1 MIFCLAQSVKLHGW
15 LDNSFFFRSANLR
28 CRFAVAIL
36 SLILGVLFMFTVAYA
51 QNAPEA
57 SEKGKAVYDN
67 SCAHCHGIEGRGD
80 GSAAENLLPK
90 PRDFTRGLY
99 KIRSTESGELPTDQD
114 LFDII
119 TVGMPGSSMPE
130 WETALSA
137 NERWEVVAYIKTF
150 HDGFKENE
158 TPPKQITLAGK
169 IAYTEQSV
177 EIGKVLYT
185 ELGCVECHGNVGR
198 GDGTSAPTLTDTWD
212 FQTWPANLAQGWNF
226 RGGADTEDIFKRFI
240 GGIAGSPMPAFEGD
254 SFLHF
259 GLTAEESKRLTE
271 LENKDEMTE
280 VEEEESAQLYE
291 KNEATVDIALDR
303 AEGTEL
309 TADEQQTYDNAMKVI
324 YEKSW
329 HLANYVKSLA
339 PEKRPEPAIG
349 NNVLR
354 SQYMQGELPA
364 MDDAAW
370 QTLDAKYFP
379 LVGQIVIEPRQ
390 FNPTIDSVNVKSFY
404 NDTEVAFLFTWDDRT
419 HTTGETD
426 EETGKTFEDALAIQF
441 PVKVPQGPTAP
452 KPYFLWG
459 GRLPVYLWYWKASV
473 PEQVTELT
481 AKGIDAAKV
490 QEAQGELQ
498 TQSTYTNG
506 QYKLWVKRTLK
517 TEDKKDL
524 QLDPGVFVPIAFS
537 VWDGANGD
545 IDTKRVMTSWYTFV
559 LEPVPSSR
567 RFVYPPLI
575 ALLSLGLL
583 FGLRAF
589 VQRRNLEG

>member
-1 MIFCLAQSVKLHGW
+1 MLVVLGMLCMLTLAH
-15 LDNSFFFRSANLR
+15 
-28 CRFAVAIL
+28 
-36 SLILGVLFMFTVAYA
+36 A

-57 SEKGKAVYDN
+57 SEKGKEVYEN

-99 KIRSTESGELPTDQD
+99 KIRSTEARELPTDQD

-119 TVGMPGSSMPE
+119 TEGMPGSSMPG

-137 NERWEVVAYIKTF
+137 NDRWEVVAYIKTF
-150 HDGFKENE
+150 HDGFKEAE
-158 TPPKQITLAGK
+158 APPKEITLAGK
-169 IAYTEQSV
+169 VPYSEESV
-177 EIGKVLYT
+177 EVGKELYI

-198 GDGTSAPTLTDTWD
+198 GDGTSAPDLTDEWG
-212 FQTWPANLAQGWNF
+212 FQTWPANLAQGWTF

-254 SFLHF
+254 TFPGF
-259 GLTAEESKRLTE
+259 GLTAEESKRLIE
-271 LENKDEMTE
+271 LDNKDEMTE
-280 VEEEESAQLYE
+280 SEEEESAQLYE
-291 KNEATVDIALDR
+291 KYDAAVGMALNL

-309 TADEQQTYDNAMKVI
+309 TAEERQMYDDAMKVV

-329 HLANYVKSLA
+329 HLANYVKSLS
-339 PEKRPEPAIG
+339 PEKRPESAIG

-354 SQYMQGELPA
+354 AQYVQGALPP

-370 QTLDAKYFP
+370 ETLQSRYFP
-379 LVGQIVIEPRQ
+379 LVGQVVIEPRQ

-419 HTTGETD
+419 HTVGDETD
-426 EETGKTFEDALAIQF
+426 EETGKTLEDALAIQF

-459 GRLPVYLWYWKASV
+459 GRLPVYLWHWKASA

-481 AKGIDAAKV
+481 AKGINNAEV
-490 QEAQGELQ
+490 QEAQAELQ
-498 TQSTYTNG
+498 VQSAYTDG
-506 QYKLWVKRTLK
+506 QYRLWVKRALK
-517 TEDKKDL
+517 TDDKKDL
-524 QLDPGVFVPIAFS
+524 QLEPGVFVPIAFS
-537 VWDGANGD
+537 AWDGANGD
-545 IDTKRVMTSWYTFV
+545 VDTKRVMTSWYTFV

-575 ALLSLGLL
+575 AILSLGLL
-583 FGLRAF
+583 FGLRAV
-589 VQRRNLEG
+589 VQRRNSEE

>member
-1 MIFCLAQSVKLHGW
+1 MRIKTIALLLILFGTLAV
-15 LDNSFFFRSANLR
+15 
-28 CRFAVAIL
+28 L
-36 SLILGVLFMFTVAYA
+36 SLTYA

-57 SEKGKAVYDN
+57 SEKGKEVYEN
-67 SCAHCHGIEGRGD
+67 SCAHCHGVEGRGD

-99 KIRSTESGELPTDQD
+99 KIRSTEAGQLPTDQD

-119 TVGMPGSSMPE
+119 TEGMPGSSMPP
-130 WETALSA
+130 WETALST
-137 NERWEVVAYIKTF
+137 NDRWEVVAYIKTF
-150 HDGFKENE
+150 YDGFKDSE
-158 TPPKQITLAGK
+158 TPPKQITLEGK
-169 IAYTEQSV
+169 IGYSDQSV
-177 EIGKVLYT
+177 ETGKGLYV

-198 GDGTSAPTLTDTWD
+198 GDGTSAPTLTDSWG
-212 FQTWPANLAQGWNF
+212 FQTWPANLTQGWNY
-226 RGGADTEDIFKRFI
+226 RGGDDTEDIFKRFI

-254 SFLHF
+254 SFLNF
-259 GLTAEESKRLTE
+259 GLTTEESKRLIE

-280 VEEEESAQLYE
+280 AEEEESGKFYE
-291 KNEATVDIALDR
+291 KMDAAVDIALTIK
-303 AEGTEL
+303 EGGEISA
-309 TADEQQTYDNAMKVI
+309 ADIQTYNDAMKVV

-329 HLANYVKSLA
+329 HLANYVKSLM

-354 SQYMQGELPA
+354 SQYVQGALPA
-364 MDDAAW
+364 MDDEAW
-370 QTLDAKYFP
+370 ETFQARYFP
-379 LVGQIVIEPRQ
+379 LVGQVVVEPRQ
-390 FNPTIDSVNVKSFY
+390 FNPTIDGVHVKSFY

-419 HTTGETD
+419 HTTDETD
-426 EETGKTFEDALAIQF
+426 EATGRTLEDALAVQF

-459 GRLPVYLWYWKASV
+459 GRLPVYLWHWKASM

-481 AKGIDAAKV
+481 AKGINNAETQEV
-490 QEAQGELQ
+490 QSELQ
-498 TQSTYTNG
+498 VQSDYTDG
-506 QYKLWVKRTLK
+506 QYKLWVKRALK
-517 TEDKKDL
+517 TDDKKDL

-537 VWDGANGD
+537 AWDGANGD
-545 IDTKRVMTSWYTFV
+545 VDTKRVMTSWYTFV

-575 ALLSLGLL
+575 AILSVGLL

-589 VQRRNLEG
+589 VQRRNTEGA

>member
-1 MIFCLAQSVKLHGW
+1 MRNRNVVSHLMLVVLGMLCMLTLAH
-15 LDNSFFFRSANLR
+15 
-28 CRFAVAIL
+28 
-36 SLILGVLFMFTVAYA
+36 A

-57 SEKGKAVYDN
+57 SEKGKEVYEN

-99 KIRSTESGELPTDQD
+99 KIRSTEARELPTDQD

-119 TVGMPGSSMPE
+119 TEGMPGSSMPG

-137 NERWEVVAYIKTF
+137 NDRWEVVAYIKTF
-150 HDGFKENE
+150 HDGFKEAE
-158 TPPKQITLAGK
+158 APPKEITLAGK
-169 IAYTEQSV
+169 VPYSEESV
-177 EIGKVLYT
+177 EVGKELYI

-198 GDGTSAPTLTDTWD
+198 GDGTSAPDLTDEWG
-212 FQTWPANLAQGWNF
+212 FQTWPANLAQGWTF

-254 SFLHF
+254 TFPGF
-259 GLTAEESKRLTE
+259 GLTAEESKRLIE
-271 LENKDEMTE
+271 LDNKDEMTE
-280 VEEEESAQLYE
+280 SEEEESAQLYE
-291 KNEATVDIALDR
+291 KYDAAVGMALNL

-309 TADEQQTYDNAMKVI
+309 TAEERQMYDDAMKVV

-329 HLANYVKSLA
+329 HLANYVKSLS
-339 PEKRPEPAIG
+339 PEKRPESAIG

-354 SQYMQGELPA
+354 AQYVQGALPP

-370 QTLDAKYFP
+370 ETLQSRYFP
-379 LVGQIVIEPRQ
+379 LVGQVVIEPRQ

-419 HTTGETD
+419 HTVGDETD
-426 EETGKTFEDALAIQF
+426 EETGKTLEDALAIQF

-459 GRLPVYLWYWKASV
+459 GRLPVYLWHWKASA
-473 PEQVTELT
+473 PEQVVELT
-481 AKGIDAAKV
+481 AKGINNAEV
-490 QEAQGELQ
+490 QEAQGALQ
-498 TQSTYTNG
+498 AQGAYTDG
-506 QYKLWVKRTLK
+506 QYKLWVKRALRTD
-517 TEDKKDL
+517 DKKDL
-524 QLDPGVFVPIAFS
+524 QLEPGVFVPIAFS
-537 VWDGANGD
+537 AWDGANGD
-545 IDTKRVMTSWYTFV
+545 VDTKRVMSSWYTFV

-575 ALLSLGLL
+575 AILSLGLL
-583 FGLRAF
+583 FGLRAV
-589 VQRRNLEG
+589 VQRRNS